1 VLVGGEKAVAEPPHS
16 KKSGGDWED
25 CADGIVLSWGSVVR
39 GLVLV
44 VVVSGCFVGPAFGNI
59 AYKISVAHPEQHLFR
74 VEMTVPEVQGEV
86 RLQMAA
92 WNAFYMIRDFS
103 SHVQRVSASVDGMPV
118 EIQKLDK
125 LTWRVKGSGTV
136 TVKYETFWDDGG
148 PFAAQLN
155 AEHAFINPAMIL
167 LYVPERRSEA
177 CWITLVD
184 LPEKWRVAPSATA
197 TVVEEMGPT
206 MRFEV
211 PTFDA
216 LADGPIEMGTF
227 EEFEIADLTPKVRV
241 VVHGDGYKRKD
252 LETALRKICAYET
265 KMMEDAPYKEYTF
278 IFHVGKGAAGGG
290 GGMEHADSTA
300 IWVPSMGYLPNVAA
314 HEFFH
319 LWNVK
324 RIKPATLE
332 PTDYTKEM
340 YTRALWFAEGVT
352 NTYASYTL
360 VRSGLWGKQEFYQDL
375 SSQISEVE
383 SRPADA
389 WQSAEQ
395 SSLDAWLEKYALYN
409 QPSNSVSYYTKGQ
422 ILGVLLDIAIRDRTN
437 NQKSLD
443 DVLRSMNVE
452 FAKEGKFYQ
461 DSLDVRLTAEKVAG
475 GSFAEFFEKYVAGS
489 AALPYAEL
497 LGKAGLDLTVK
508 EIARATLGFYME
520 HETGGA
526 YTVGSV
532 EEGSP
537 GAAAGLKEGDE
548 ILKWNGGDVP
558 RRMEKWLAGQRPGEE
573 LHLRVRREDKEQVVV
588 VRLGEVRE
596 KMYLVSELGT
606 AGERAKRIR
615 DGMLR
620 GTTDA
625 VTAGK

>member
-1 VLVGGEKAVAEPPHS
+1 VSGRVGG
-16 KKSGGDWED
+16 GW
-25 CADGIVLSWGSVVR
+25 VVR
-39 GLVLV
+39 ILVLV
-44 VVVSGCFVGPAFGNI
+44 VGVAGWVGPSFGNI
-59 AYKISVAHPEQHLFR
+59 NYKISVAHPEQHLFR

-103 SHVQRVSASVDGMPV
+103 SHVQRVSASVDGKAV
-118 EIQKLDK
+118 EIEKLDK

-136 TVKYETFWDDGG
+136 IVNYETFWDDPG
-148 PFAAQLN
+148 PFGSQLN
-155 AEHAFINPAMIL
+155 AEHGFINPAMIL
-167 LYVPERRSEA
+167 LYVPERRAEA
-177 CWITLVD
+177 CSVVIADV
-184 LPEKWRVAPSATA
+184 PEKWKVATA
-197 TVVEEMGPT
+197 DFGDGSPKLT
-206 MRFEV
+206 MTA

-216 LADGPIEMGTF
+216 LTDEPIEMSNF

-241 VVHGDGYKRKD
+241 VVHGDGWKRKD
-252 LETALRKICAYET
+252 LEPALRRICAYET
-265 KMMEDAPYKEYTF
+265 KMMEDAPYKQYLF
-278 IFHVGKGAAGGG
+278 IFHIGKGAAGGG

-300 IWVPSMGYLPNVAA
+300 IWVPSMGFLPNVAA

-324 RIKPATLE
+324 RIRPATLE
-332 PTDYTKEM
+332 PVDYTREM
-340 YTRALWFAEGVT
+340 YTRSLWFAEGVT
-352 NTYASYTL
+352 STYASYAL

-375 SSQISEVE
+375 SAQISEVE
-383 SRPADA
+383 TRPADQ

-409 QPSNSVSYYTKGQ
+409 QPTNSVSYYTKGQ

-443 DVLRSMNVE
+443 DVFRSMNVE

-475 GSFAEFFEKYVAGS
+475 GSFADFFEKYVSGT
-489 AALPYAEL
+489 AALPYGQML
-497 LGKAGLDLTVK
+497 PLAGLDMTVK
-508 EIARATLGFYME
+508 ETSRATLGFYME
-520 HETGGA
+520 HETGGP
-526 YTVGSV
+526 YFVGSV

-548 ILKWNGGDVP
+548 ILKWNNGDVP
-558 RRMEKWLAGQRPGEE
+558 RRMEKWLAGQRPGDE
-573 LHLRVRREDKEQVVV
+573 LRLRVRREEKVQSLVVG
-588 VRLGEVRE
+588 LGAVRE
-596 KMYLVSELGT
+596 KMFIVGEMAG
-606 AGERAKRIR
+606 AGEKAKRIR
-615 DGMLR
+615 EGMLR

-625 VTAGK
+625 VTAGKR